1 MNMSFDSEISL
12 EDFYN
17 YNLDSNLEEFKKKNS
32 QNIIRNDYSY
42 IVNTSNNPNTNDS
55 SEISSDS
62 GNSVDI
68 GDGE

>member
-1 MNMSFDSEISL
+1 MSFDSEISL

-55 SEISSDS
+55 SENGESSGE
-62 GNSVDI
+62 GNSE
-68 GDGE
+68 GE

>member
-1 MNMSFDSEISL
+1 MSFDSEVSL

-62 GNSVDI
+62 GNSADI

>member
-1 MNMSFDSEISL
+1 MSFDSEISL

-17 YNLDSNLEEFKKKNS
+17 YNLEEFKKKNS

-62 GNSVDI
+62 GNSADI

>member
-1 MNMSFDSEISL
+1 MSFDSEISL

-62 GNSVDI
+62 GNSADI

>member
-55 SEISSDS
+55 SEVSSDG
-62 GNSVDI
+62 GNSSEA

>member
-55 SEISSDS
+55 SDGSSES
-62 GNSVDI
+62 GNSADI

>member
-1 MNMSFDSEISL
+1 MSFDSEISL

>member
-1 MNMSFDSEISL
+1 MSFDSEISL

-17 YNLDSNLEEFKKKNS
+17 FNLEEFKKKNS

-62 GNSVDI
+62 GNSADI

>member
-55 SEISSDS
+55 SEVSSDS
-62 GNSVDI
+62 ANSADI

>member
-17 YNLDSNLEEFKKKNS
+17 YNLEEFKKKNS

-62 GNSVDI
+62 GNSSDI

>member
-1 MNMSFDSEISL
+1 MSFDSEISL

-55 SEISSDS
+55 SSDS
-62 GNSVDI
+62 GNSADI

>member
-17 YNLDSNLEEFKKKNS
+17 YNLEEFKKKNS

-62 GNSVDI
+62 GNSADI

>member
-17 YNLDSNLEEFKKKNS
+17 YNLEEFKKKNT

-55 SEISSDS
+55 SDGSSDS
-62 GNSVDI
+62 GNSADI

>member
-1 MNMSFDSEISL
+1 MSFDSEISL

-42 IVNTSNNPNTNDS
+42 IVNTSNNLNTNDS

-62 GNSVDI
+62 GNSADI
-68 GDGE
+68 GNGE